1 MISIEYKHK
10 NIKVNIGEI
19 PSYIPTPLTLKI
31 VNPISKEV
39 AWEVEL
45 DSNSWA
51 NYPNTEIYNALVY
64 DSNKTL
70 LWEKSWSVQEYGF
83 ELYKK
88 FYYYILSLKSKGIK
102 PKGVAIGTHDGAFG
116 EWVPLVIF
124 NLTEATLVEAS
135 NNQFKELEKNYSK
148 YKNEKLLNLLVTK
161 DGKPTPFWE
170 GGKGYTNSI
179 VKRVPEAQE
188 IEPINPTVYPSIN
201 INKLI
206 NDKTDWLHLDV
217 EGYDHILIKSL
228 KNLPNCIIFEW
239 ENLLTEELKDIKN
252 FLTNKGYKLDFE
264 NNVSCLALKTN

>member
-1 MISIEYKHK
+1 M
-10 NIKVNIGEI
+10 
-19 PSYIPTPLTLKI
+19 
-31 VNPISKEV
+31 
-39 AWEVEL
+39 
-45 DSNSWA
+45 
-51 NYPNTEIYNALVY
+51 
-64 DSNKTL
+64 
-70 LWEKSWSVQEYGF
+70 
-83 ELYKK
+83 
-88 FYYYILSLKSKGIK
+88 
-102 PKGVAIGTHDGAFG
+102 
-116 EWVPLVIF
+116 
-124 NLTEATLVEAS
+124 EAS

-148 YKNEKLLNLLVTK
+148 YKNVKLLNLLVTK

>member
-1 MISIEYKHK
+1 MKKNKNGEPRKIRGKADKSGTVTYKGK
-10 NIKVNIGEI
+10 
-19 PSYIPTPLTLKI
+19 P
-31 VNPISKEV
+31 V
-39 AWEVEL
+39 A
-45 DSNSWA
+45 
-51 NYPNTEIYNALVY
+51 
-64 DSNKTL
+64 
-70 LWEKSWSVQEYGF
+70 
-83 ELYKK
+83 
-88 FYYYILSLKSKGIK
+88 
-102 PKGVAIGTHDGAFG
+102 
-116 EWVPLVIF
+116 
-124 NLTEATLVEAS
+124 
-135 NNQFKELEKNYSK
+135 
-148 YKNEKLLNLLVTK
+148 VTK